1 MKWYYEDGVAR
12 KPHPTIFGYR
22 RRNVL
27 IIIAIVVALIIL
39 VIGLAVR
46 LSQKHR
52 NSMLLPLTTV
62 SNDSQSLPLPGD
74 TGGIYSG
81 DLTYYAPGLGS
92 CGITSTDK
100 DLICAISH
108 KLYGTFFRSSAD

>member
-39 VIGLAVR
+39 VIGLAVG
-46 LSQKHR
+46 LTQKHR
-52 NSMLLPLTTV
+52 NSMFLPLTIA
-62 SNDSQSLPLPGD
+62 SNGSQSLPLPGD